1 MSENIN
7 SAHFSL
13 DGLIETII
21 EKHGDRLIERLKP
34 LLTKPVSHQDDTIF
48 DVEGLA
54 RYLSVETSWVYK
66 QVSLREIPHFKT
78 GKYTKFRKKDIARWI
93 ESQMVKS
100 VLR

>member
-7 SAHFSL
+7 SARFSL

-21 EKHGDRLIERLKP
+21 EKHGDRFFERLKP
-34 LLTKPVSHQDDTIF
+34 MLAKAVGPQDYTIF

-66 QVSLREIPHFKT
+66 QVSLREIPYFKT
-78 GKYTKFRKKDIARWI
+78 GKYTRFRKKDIDRWI
-93 ESQMVKS
+93 ESQMVKP